1 MSDDIRK
8 RSWLEMIQR
17 IKRGITGTSA
27 GPMFVAS
34 PRDVALL
41 DQMTDYIERSEI
53 KEVGDEAEPDLS
65 V

>member
-17 IKRGITGTSA
+17 IKRGITGTST

-53 KEVGDEAEPDLS
+53 KETEDE
-65 V
+65 